1 MILPCLKKST
11 FFGLFLSFLSE
22 IFEKGEF
29 NEGFTKEKWPKI
41 INPDVVVGFSD
52 FPR

>member
-1 MILPCLKKST
+1 MTILPCLKKSI
-11 FFGLFLSFLSE
+11 FFLNFLSE